1 MLLRYRQIVGVSPR
15 FRRANPASVGPPPS
29 LRCARLSLTPTVSEP
44 ALESAPAGAASI
56 VASIGTSAGLTFV
69 VDDGVVRTDLP
80 GVSCHGTGTD
90 NGLE

>member
-1 MLLRYRQIVGVSPR
+1 MLLRYRQIVDVSPR
-15 FRRANPASVGPPPS
+15 FRRGKPGFRGPPS